1 MADGQSK
8 STPLRY
14 HLKGQAADGSLP
26 GAPKEKGSIVSKVL
40 KKKSPAAKA
49 AKRLYPL
56 LKSVSRSFYLTLR
69 VLPEEIRPQIGLTYL
84 LARATDTIADTEM
97 ISWQERLITL
107 RTLRDRILGT
117 HELPLEFEELANQ
130 QEDPSEYQLLLRI
143 EEAIGVMGA
152 FSPRDQERIREV
164 IKTITSGQEMD
175 LERFGPATPEKVIAL
190 RTHSGLEDYTYR
202 VAGCVG
208 VFWTRM
214 IQAHLFHL
222 APMYESLLLKNG
234 VWFGQGLQ
242 LVNILRDLP
251 RDLQKGRCYFPE
263 DKLSEVG
270 LNPEDLLNPDNEER
284 FRPIFDAYL
293 DFAEARLTAGWEY
306 TNALPKQFRRL
317 RLACAWPI
325 LIGRKTLDMLRV
337 NPILDPNIRVKIQKS
352 EVYNVVVTSFLSHPF
367 SGAWNRL
374 YRPSPESGVI
384 E

>member
-1 MADGQSK
+1 MANGQSD
-8 STPLRY
+8 STPLKY
-14 HLKGQAADGSLP
+14 HLKGQAQDGSLP
-26 GAPKEKGSIVSKVL
+26 GAPKDKGSITSKIF
-40 KKKSPAAKA
+40 KKKPAIAKV
-49 AKRLYPL
+49 AKQLNPL
-56 LKSVSRSFYLTLR
+56 LKAVSRSFYLTLR
-69 VLPEEIRPQIGLTYL
+69 VLPAEIRPQIGLAYL
-84 LARATDTIADTEM
+84 LARATDTVADTE
-97 ISWQERLITL
+97 IFSWQERLITL

-117 HELPLEFEELANQ
+117 HELPLEFEELAAQ
-130 QEDPSEYQLLLRI
+130 QEDPSEYELLMRI
-143 EEAIGVMGA
+143 EEAIGLMA
-152 FSPRDQERIREV
+152 SLPPRDQERIREV
-164 IKTITSGQEMD
+164 VKTITSGQEID
-175 LERFGPATPEKVIAL
+175 LERFGPATREKVVAL

-251 RDLQKGRCYFPE
+251 RDLQNGRCYFPE
-263 DKLSEVG
+263 DKLAEVG
-270 LNPEDLLNPDNEER
+270 LRPEDLLDPANEER

-306 TNALPKQFRRL
+306 TNALPKKFGRL

-325 LIGRKTLDMLRV
+325 LIGRKTLDLLRV
-337 NPILDPNIRVKIQKS
+337 GPILDPAVRVKIPKS
-352 EVYNVVVTSFLSHPF
+352 EVYNVILLSTLSHPF

-374 YRPSPESGVI
+374 YKSSVSG

>member
-1 MADGQSK
+1 MANGDPN
-8 STPLRY
+8 STPLKY
-14 HLKGQAADGSLP
+14 HLKGQAQDGSLP
-26 GAPKEKGSIVSKVL
+26 GAPKVKGSVIKSVF
-40 KKKSPAAKA
+40 KKKTVIARSGRK
-49 AKRLYPL
+49 LNPL
-56 LKSVSRSFYLTLR
+56 LKTVSRSFYLTLR
-69 VLPEEIRPQIGLTYL
+69 ILPAEIRPQIGLAYL
-84 LARATDTIADTEM
+84 LARATDTIADTEI

-117 HELPLEFEELANQ
+117 HELPLEFDELAGHQ
-130 QEDPSEYQLLLRI
+130 ADPSEYQLLMRI
-143 EEAIGVMGA
+143 EEAIGLLG
-152 FSPRDQERIREV
+152 SLSDRDRGRVCEV
-164 IKTITSGQEMD
+164 IKTIVSGQEMD
-175 LERFGPATPEKVIAL
+175 LERFGPAAPDKVIAL

-263 DKLSEVG
+263 DKLAEVE
-270 LNPEDLLNPDNEER
+270 LRPEDLLDPGNEER

-306 TNALPKQFRRL
+306 TNALPKQFKRL

-325 LIGRKTLDMLRV
+325 LIGRKTLDLLRV
-337 NPILDPNIRVKIQKS
+337 NPILDPAVRVKIPKS
-352 EVYNVVVTSFLSHPF
+352 EVYNLILLSTLSHPF
-367 SGAWNRL
+367 PLAWNRL
-374 YRPSPESGVI
+374 YKSTLPAE
-384 E
+384 